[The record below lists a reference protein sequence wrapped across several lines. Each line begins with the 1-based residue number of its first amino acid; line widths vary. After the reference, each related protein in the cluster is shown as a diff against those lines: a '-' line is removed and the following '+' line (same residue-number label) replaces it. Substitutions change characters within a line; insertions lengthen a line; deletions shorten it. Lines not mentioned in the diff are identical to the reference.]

1 MRSAWQGGSAARL
14 RDQPSST
21 ARHGLP
27 LVISGYSSTVNGS
40 EQRSTLRDVRTAAAG
55 PRSTRWRR
63 ILVGLLVL
71 LVGTGATGLLGVHST
86 TRSGSGGGYEVTVE
100 YAAVARA
107 GLDVPWQ
114 VQVRR
119 AGGFDGPVTLA
130 VTADYF
136 DIYEEQGLDPQPTA
150 ESSDGTYLYW
160 TFDPPPVGDQ
170 LAVDFDAYIQPS
182 SQLGSSGEV
191 SVLVGNERVA
201 TTEFHTWLVP

>member
-1 MRSAWQGGSAARL
+1 
-14 RDQPSST
+14 
-21 ARHGLP
+21 
-27 LVISGYSSTVNGS
+27 
-40 EQRSTLRDVRTAAAG
+40 
-55 PRSTRWRR
+55 
-63 ILVGLLVL
+63 
-71 LVGTGATGLLGVHST
+71 
-86 TRSGSGGGYEVTVE
+86 VTVE

-114 VQVRR
+114 VKVRR

-150 ESSDGTYLYW
+150 ESSDGTYVYW

>member
-1 MRSAWQGGSAARL
+1 M
-14 RDQPSST
+14 
-21 ARHGLP
+21 
-27 LVISGYSSTVNGS
+27 LV
-40 EQRSTLRDVRTAAAG
+40 A
-55 PRSTRWRR
+55 
-63 ILVGLLVL
+63 LLVL
-71 LVGTGATGLLGVHST
+71 IVGAGAGGLLGVHST
-86 TRSGSGGGYEVTVE
+86 TSTASGGGYEVTVE

-119 AGGFDGPVTLA
+119 IGGFDGPVTLA
-130 VTADYF
+130 VAADYF

-160 TFDPPPVGDQ
+160 TFDPPPTGDR

-191 SVLVGNERVA
+191 SVLVGAERVA
-201 TTEFHTWLVP
+201 TTRFHTWLVP

>member
-1 MRSAWQGGSAARL
+1 VNGGKRSTLGDVRPAADGPRPARL
-14 RDQPSST
+14 R
-21 ARHGLP
+21 R
-27 LVISGYSSTVNGS
+27 V
-40 EQRSTLRDVRTAAAG
+40 
-55 PRSTRWRR
+55 
-63 ILVGLLVL
+63 LVGLLVL
-71 LVGTGATGLLGVHST
+71 IVLAGSTGMLGVHST
-86 TRSGSGGGYEVTVE
+86 TSTGSGEGYDVSVE

-136 DIYEEQGLDPQPTA
+136 DIYEEQGLDPQPTS
-150 ESSDGTYLYW
+150 ESSDGEYLYW
-160 TFDPPPVGDQ
+160 TFDPPPTGER

-191 SVLVGNERVA
+191 AVLIGTERVA
-201 TTEFHTWLVP
+201 TTRFHTWLVP